1 MTLKQALNVICE
13 SKYCITIHDET
24 GTVLHDGELTYK
36 NVKVDYLHD
45 DNCYEGSFSKAV
57 EKRSEVYKAKHRVK
71 WITYNKSIDMIE
83 VSVDI
88 LA

>member
-1 MTLKQALNVICE
+1 MKLKQALNVICE

-24 GTVLHDGELTYK
+24 GTVICDDTYK
-36 NVKVDYLHD
+36 MVKVDYLND
-45 DNCYEGSFSKAV
+45 DNCYGGSFSKAV

-71 WITYNKSIDMIE
+71 WITYNNALGMIE